1 VSAGDTDPTDPA
13 VRAARRVRDFERRQR
28 AGRTA
33 LASILG
39 GFAVVAPFVAAPL
52 TGDPG
57 ATVGAVVGSLLLAG
71 CAVAVWPWAWSAQ
84 EREHHE
90 LMAIWSQARTDAQ
103 TRVPWD
109 RHVAWAR
116 ADGERVA
123 LLLLCWAASSD
134 DPSPLSVECVRHVDA
149 DDVPGAAAAME
160 ELREQVAQME
170 PRARDAHLLALS
182 IAERR
187 AYDDALRRVDAT
199 AEADQRRA
207 EEQMRREVADEDA
220 AERRAQ
226 ASAVARAL
234 RRR

>member
-1 VSAGDTDPTDPA
+1 
-13 VRAARRVRDFERRQR
+13 
-28 AGRTA
+28 
-33 LASILG
+33 
-39 GFAVVAPFVAAPL
+39 
-52 TGDPG
+52 
-57 ATVGAVVGSLLLAG
+57 VGPP
-71 CAVAVWPWAWSAQ
+71 CP
-84 EREHHE
+84 
-90 LMAIWSQARTDAQ
+90 
-103 TRVPWD
+103 
-109 RHVAWAR
+109 WAR

-134 DPSPLSVECVRHVDA
+134 DPSPLSVERVRYVDA
-149 DDVPGAAAAME
+149 DDVADAATAME
-160 ELREQVAQME
+160 ELREQAAQME
-170 PRARDAHLLALS
+170 TRARDAHLVALS

-234 RRR
+234 RRG